1 MKTGVIDVG
10 GGYRGIYAAGVL
22 DSCMDQQITFDL
34 GIGISA
40 GSANLASFAA
50 GQRGRNYIF
59 YTEYGF
65 RKQYASLDNFFRK
78 RSYIDMDY
86 VYSTLSNH
94 DGENPL
100 NYPAIRDNPM
110 DFLVVATDAVTG
122 QAKYFGKADI
132 SADNYDVFKASS
144 SIPFFCSPYA
154 IKGVPY
160 YDGALGDPVPVEK
173 ALALGCDRVVVILT
187 KPENL
192 PRNSKKDERLA
203 AGIRKKYPLAAKRLC
218 ERAQRYNDEVALAQ
232 QYAKQGKVLIV
243 APDDTCGVD
252 TFKRDKASLHRLYEK
267 GYADGQ
273 KIKDYLCEG
282 K

>member
-1 MKTGVIDVG
+1 MKIGVIDVG

-22 DSCMDQQITFDL
+22 DYCMDQNITFDL

-40 GSANLASFAA
+40 GSANLASYAA
-50 GQRGRNYIF
+50 GQKGRNYRF

-65 RKQYASLDNFFRK
+65 RKQYASLGNFIRK
-78 RSYIDMDY
+78 HSYIDMDY
-86 VYSTLSNH
+86 VYGTLSNH
-94 DGENPL
+94 DGESPL

-110 DFLVVATDAVTG
+110 EFFVVAADAVTG
-122 QAKYFGKADI
+122 QAKYFGKEDI
-132 SADNYDVFKASS
+132 AADNYDVFKASS
-144 SIPFFCSPYA
+144 SIPIFCPPYE

-173 ALALGCDRVVVILT
+173 AFELGCDRVVVLLT
-187 KPENL
+187 KPENIL
-192 PRNSKKDERLA
+192 RNSKKDERLA
-203 AGIRKKYPLAAKRLC
+203 AGIRKKYPLAAERLC
-218 ERAQRYNDEVALAQ
+218 ERAQRYNEEVALAQ
-232 QYAKQGKVLIV
+232 KYAKQGKVLIV

-252 TFKRDKASLHRLYEK
+252 TLKKDKASLHHLYEK

-273 KIKDYLCEG
+273 KIKDYLCEE

>member
-22 DSCMDQQITFDL
+22 DYCMDQKIAFDL

-40 GSANLASFAA
+40 GSANLASYAA
-50 GQRGRNYIF
+50 GQKGRNYLF

-65 RKQYASLDNFFRK
+65 RKQYASLENLIRK

-86 VYSTLSNH
+86 VYGTLSNH
-94 DGENPL
+94 DGESPL

-110 DFLVVATDAVTG
+110 EFYVVAADAVTG
-122 QAKYFGKADI
+122 QAKYFGKEDI
-132 SADNYDVFKASS
+132 AADNYDVFKASS
-144 SIPFFCSPYA
+144 SIPFFCPPYE
-154 IKGVPY
+154 INGVPY

-173 ALALGCDRVVVILT
+173 AFALGCDRVVVILT
-187 KPENL
+187 KPENIL
-192 PRNSKKDERLA
+192 RNSKKDERLA
-203 AGIRKKYPLAAKRLC
+203 AAIRKKYPLAAERLR
-218 ERAQRYNDEVALAQ
+218 ERAQRYNEEVALAQ
-232 QYAKQGKVLIV
+232 KYAKQGKVLIV
-243 APDDTCGVD
+243 SPDDPCGVD
-252 TFKRDKASLHRLYEK
+252 TLKKDKASLHRLYEK

-273 KIKDYLCEG
+273 KIKDYLFEG

>member
-1 MKTGVIDVG
+1 MKIGVIDVG

-22 DSCMDQQITFDL
+22 DYCIDQNITFDL

-40 GSANLASFAA
+40 GSANLASYAA
-50 GQRGRNYIF
+50 GQKGRNYLF

-65 RKQYASLDNFFRK
+65 RKQYSSLGNFIRK
-78 RSYIDMDY
+78 QSYIDMDY
-86 VYSTLSNH
+86 VYGTLSNH

-110 DFLVVATDAVTG
+110 EFFVVAADAVTG
-122 QAKYFGKADI
+122 QAKYFGKEDI
-132 SADNYDVFKASS
+132 EEDNYDVFKASS
-144 SIPFFCSPYA
+144 SIPFFCPPYE

-173 ALALGCDRVVVILT
+173 AFELGCDRVVVILT
-187 KPENL
+187 KPENI

-203 AGIRKKYPLAAKRLC
+203 AGIRKKYPLAAERLC
-218 ERAQRYNDEVALAQ
+218 ERAQRYNEEVALAQ
-232 QYAKQGKVLIV
+232 KYAKQGKVLII

-252 TFKRDKASLHRLYEK
+252 TLKKDKASLHRLYEK

-273 KIKDYLCEG
+273 KIADYLCKER
-282 K
+282 

>member
-1 MKTGVIDVG
+1 MKTGIIDVG

-22 DSCMDQQITFDL
+22 DSCMDQKIAFDL
-34 GIGISA
+34 GIGVSA

-50 GQRGRNYIF
+50 GQKGRNYIF

-65 RKQYASLDNFFRK
+65 RKQYASLDNLIRR
-78 RSYIDMDY
+78 RSYFDMDY
-86 VYSTLSNH
+86 VYGTLSNH

-122 QAKYFGKADI
+122 QTKYFDKEDI
-132 SADNYDVFKASS
+132 AADNYDVLKASS
-144 SIPFFCSPYA
+144 SIPFFCPPYE

-173 ALALGCDRVVVILT
+173 ALELGCDQVVVILT
-187 KPENL
+187 KPENVL
-192 PRNSKKDERLA
+192 RNSKKDERLA

-218 ERAQRYNDEVALAQ
+218 ERAQRYNEEVALAQ
-232 QYAKQGKVLIV
+232 KYAKQGKVLIV

-252 TFKRDKASLHRLYEK
+252 TIKRDKTSLHRLYEK

-273 KIKDYLCEG
+273 KIKDYLCEE